1 MKKIKILLLGLVCA
15 LLIPIEAN
23 AASGSIGV
31 SGSSTAVVGN
41 KITITVTLSSGTS
54 IGSWQ
59 MDLNY
64 DKNYLQLTAST
75 AEGGG
80 TRMVNS
86 SATGVKKKTYTFTFK
101 ALKSGSTRVSVS
113 SYLAYAFVDM
123 SEISLSDSSKSIKI
137 MTQQELEATYSKDN
151 NLKSLSVE
159 GYELDKEFN
168 KDTLEYI
175 VNVPTGTKSVKIK
188 ATENDSKASVSGDGE
203 VTVTEG
209 LNTIPIVV
217 TAQNGSSKTYTLTI
231 NVEDQNPINV
241 TIDNKNYTVVKNEE
255 LLTAPLTFT
264 DAKITINDIEIP
276 AFTNTISD
284 ITLVGLKDEQ
294 GNIKLFVYNNGKYS
308 KFNEMNLKSYLLIPV
323 AFDKKLDL
331 IKTSV
336 TINGEEMEAYK
347 YSEKSD
353 FVIINAKNLEDGTT
367 NLYLYD
373 TKNNTASLY
382 DETFI
387 NETNETLRNYT
398 FVIVAF
404 AGALLLMFIVIFS
417 LLHSLKKK
425 QKKINKF
432 IEKQEAKIEATR
444 KLNDVVKGVKKEL
457 EKEHHELKQDT
468 TELKNKNEEK
478 TKEEQKLKKEEKP
491 KKEKLSKKER
501 KKLKKEQE
509 KQNKEQVKTEEKD
522 PIENKSNDK
531 VEIKEIQVKE
541 EKLTPKEADIIQ
553 EELEKTEEMYD
564 LFGEDKKKKKK
575 KR

>member
-1 MKKIKILLLGLVCA
+1 MKKLKLLLIGLVCS

-23 AASGSIGV
+23 AAGGTIGV
-31 SGSSTAVVGN
+31 TSASSAVVGN
-41 KITITVTLSSGTS
+41 KITVTVTLSSKTS

-64 DKNYLQLTAST
+64 DKNYLQLTGST

-101 ALKSGSTRVSVS
+101 ALKSGNTRVSIS
-113 SYLAYAFVDM
+113 SYLAYAFDDM
-123 SEISLSDSSKSIKI
+123 SEISLSASSKSIKI
-137 MTQQELEATYSKDN
+137 MTQSELEATYSKDN

-168 KDTLEYI
+168 KDTLEYT
-175 VNVPTGTKSVKIK
+175 VNVPTGTKSVTIK

-241 TIDNKNYTVVKNEE
+241 TINNNNYTVVKNVE

-264 DAKITINDIEIP
+264 DTIITINDMEVP
-276 AFTNTISD
+276 AFINTISD
-284 ITLVGLKDEQ
+284 ITLVGLKDER
-294 GNIKLFVYNNGKYS
+294 GNIGLYVYSNKEYS

-336 TINGEEMEAYK
+336 MINDEEIEAYK

-367 NLYLYD
+367 NLYIYD
-373 TKNNTASLY
+373 TKNNTASIF

-387 NETNETLRNYT
+387 NETNETLKNYT
-398 FVIVAF
+398 YVIIAF
-404 AGALLLMFIVIFS
+404 ASALLLMLIVIFS

-444 KLNDVVKGVKKEL
+444 KLNDVVLGVKQEL

-468 TELKNKNEEK
+468 TELKKQNEEK
-478 TKEEQKLKKEEKP
+478 TREKESS

-509 KQNKEQVKTEEKD
+509 KQNKEQIKTEIKETSEKK
-522 PIENKSNDK
+522 NKDN

-541 EKLTPKEADIIQ
+541 EKITPKEADIIK
-553 EELEKTEEMYD
+553 EKLEKTEEMYD

-575 KR
+575 